1 MNFAHKLLLANRQ
14 VWTFVKLLEMV
25 HQLKTQLS
33 QMVQFG
39 LVDFGL
45 LDTGKFTGLLM
56 HPVA

>member
-1 MNFAHKLLLANRQ
+1 MNFAHKLLLVNRQ

-56 HPVA
+56 NPVA